1 MLHWAKSTF
10 TWHRWLTQSFMM
22 CGVGLLQQAS
32 IWQLVLGNTQL
43 VMTYGELN
51 TSSATY
57 LSVANLIGTTIVFT
71 GLHLRDWE
79 LALLMELS
87 GYAAMLWSLL
97 LWITL
102 VYFVVPLPNTS
113 YGLNLTEGFVIAS
126 GIRAVLILRYKWAL
140 HRHDVPRRVRLR
152 RTLKGDPA

>member
-1 MLHWAKSTF
+1 MRALIARFTHTF
-10 TWHRWLTQSFMM
+10 TLARWLTQSFMM

-51 TSSATY
+51 TTSATY
-57 LSVANLIGTTIVFT
+57 LSVANLVGTSIVFFA
-71 GLHLRDWE
+71 LHLRDWE
-79 LALLMELS
+79 LALWLELC

-126 GIRAVLILRYKWAL
+126 GIRAVLILRYKRA
-140 HRHDVPRRVRLR
+140 LR
-152 RTLKGDPA
+152 RQDASTTITLRQTLGY

>member
-1 MLHWAKSTF
+1 MGIVWIKSTF
-10 TWHRWLTQSFMM
+10 TLRRWLTKPFML

-32 IWQLVLGNTQL
+32 IWQLVLGNSQ
-43 VMTYGELN
+43 VGMTFNELDPK
-51 TSSATY
+51 SVVY
-57 LSVANLIGTTIVFT
+57 LSVANLAGTSIVFY

-79 LALLMELS
+79 QSVRMEAA
-87 GYAAMLWSLL
+87 GYLAMLWSLL

-126 GIRAVLILRYKWAL
+126 GIRTVLILRYEWAM
-140 HRHDVPRRVRLR
+140 RHGDMERWLALR
-152 RTLKGDPA
+152 QTLGGG